1 MTETIGARIKKIRL
15 RKGLSLT
22 ELAESAEV
30 AKSYLSNVERGIQ
43 NNPSIQFV
51 EKIASTLD
59 VTKNALLFDE
69 SEEQEL
75 DPEWAEL
82 VHEAMS
88 SGVSKRQFKEFL
100 EFQRWKKE
108 QDS

>member
-51 EKIASTLD
+51 EKIASTLE
-59 VTKNALLFDE
+59 VTKNALPFVE
-69 SEEQEL
+69 TEEQEL
-75 DPEWAEL
+75 DPEWAKL

-100 EFQRWKKE
+100 EFQRWKKDQE
-108 QDS
+108 S